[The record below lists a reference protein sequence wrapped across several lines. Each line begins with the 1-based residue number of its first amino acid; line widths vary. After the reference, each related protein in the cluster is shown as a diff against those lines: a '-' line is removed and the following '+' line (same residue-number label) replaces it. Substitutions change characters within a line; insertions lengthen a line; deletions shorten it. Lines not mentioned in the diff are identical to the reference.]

1 VGPSEP
7 SLDAAVAGPLSSRRG
22 TGSGPEGAGRAGEQV
37 MTDSLRDR
45 VIAACSAK
53 PGSVEDYPFGNE
65 VAVFKVAGKMFAL
78 VTMGPAPGSVSL
90 KCDPDLA
97 AGLRRRYAAIT
108 AGYHLSK
115 RHWNT
120 VTLDCSVPEDEL
132 LDLIDHSYELVVA
145 RLPRA
150 ERDKLNT

>member
-1 VGPSEP
+1 M
-7 SLDAAVAGPLSSRRG
+7 
-22 TGSGPEGAGRAGEQV
+22 TG
-37 MTDSLRDR
+37 SLRDR
-45 VIAACSAK
+45 VIAAYSAK
-53 PGSVEDYPFGNE
+53 PGSVEDYPFGDE
-65 VAVFKVAGKMFAL
+65 VAVFKVAGNMFAL
-78 VTMGPAPGSVSL
+78 VALSPAPSSVSL

-108 AGYHLSK
+108 AGYHLNK

-120 VTLDCSVPEDEL
+120 VTLDGSVPGDEL

-150 ERDKLNT
+150 ERAKLTT

>member
-1 VGPSEP
+1 MAPG
-7 SLDAAVAGPLSSRRG
+7 L
-22 TGSGPEGAGRAGEQV
+22 AGEQV

-45 VIAACSAK
+45 LIAACSAK
-53 PGSVEDYPFGNE
+53 PGSVEDYPFGDE

-78 VTMGPAPGSVSL
+78 VALGPAPGSVSL

-120 VTLDCSVPEDEL
+120 VTLDGSVPDDEL
-132 LDLIDHSYELVVA
+132 LDLIGHSYELVVA
-145 RLPRA
+145 RLTRA
-150 ERDKLNT
+150 ERDKLTT

>member
-1 VGPSEP
+1 MVYG
-7 SLDAAVAGPLSSRRG
+7 SR
-22 TGSGPEGAGRAGEQV
+22 
-37 MTDSLRDR
+37 RDR
-45 VIAACSAK
+45 VIAACGAQ
-53 PGSVEDYPFGNE
+53 PGSVEDYPFGDE
-65 VAVFKVAGKMFAL
+65 VAVFKVAGRMFAL
-78 VTMGPAPGSVSL
+78 VALGASPGSVSL

-97 AGLRRRYAAIT
+97 ADLRRRYAAIT
-108 AGYHLSK
+108 AGYHLNK

-120 VTLDCSVPEDEL
+120 VILDGSVPDDEL